1 MARPKVTWGRA
12 VSTTRGGTAA
22 QSLMSGAVMPLGQVA
37 TGTRVMIEEL
47 EYEVTKIDRAEDGE
61 VTLTCGLVKATPR
74 PRRGRK

>member
-1 MARPKVTWGRA
+1 
-12 VSTTRGGTAA
+12 
-22 QSLMSGAVMPLGQVA
+22 MPLGQVA